1 MADAGVFKDP
11 RTNVWDDEPKA
22 QMEVVNVWDDEPK
35 AQMELVRIFLEKMGL
50 GHASSM
56 YAAAHTHT
64 LRHTH
69 TY

>member
-11 RTNVWDDEPKA
+11 RTNVWDDEP
-22 QMEVVNVWDDEPK
+22 Q
-35 AQMELVRIFLEKMGL
+35 AQMELVRIYLDTMGL

-69 TY
+69 TYRH